1 VLLAA
6 ISEGFDT
13 MLKLRQIQELEDW
26 LGTVDL
32 QGGELGQPMYLDQDL
47 KDISKDVVSLSRQ
60 PSNLEGI
67 AKVVDEQTS
76 KAIQKMSDGAKNIQT
91 EADSVWKTFSAF
103 ATMGSIQIKDIKGSD
118 DAEIKAQFAK
128 QHGEYTTYMHALT
141 KQSIMFSEIAYNF
154 AGTAKILELQIKLS
168 KKEDLFSKK
177 VTPGIIQNLIKQQKK
192 FIKDVDKIRAK
203 NEVTMDL
210 VQKFG
215 RTDFIDLGKVIDNET
230 YGQKLFYP
238 DIDMI
243 DPLYFEVAAAYL
255 DYVHE
260 VYGLEAQAR
269 EIDTTITQMNAEV
282 KDSNLI
288 EVYNDIELLKKAK
301 AYASDSRPADLLR
314 GSRDLVGRGAGAV
327 RDTKTAQVTSD
338 LFGKAIGATAG
349 NLYGKTKG
357 PAGNLASKTKGL
369 AARNISKLLKK
380 FIADIEDTNAT
391 LATAYRKISAEAIN
405 ANDDYS
411 EPEEVK
417 SRSGSGNIQQANRAL
432 AKALRDSF

>member
-1 VLLAA
+1 
-6 ISEGFDT
+6 

-47 KDISKDVVSLSRQ
+47 KDISKDVVSLSKQ

-118 DAEIKAQFAK
+118 DAEIKAQFAA

-314 GSRDLVGRGAGAV
+314 GGRGLVGRGIDWVGDTRAAEMTGA
-327 RDTKTAQVTSD
+327 AM
-338 LFGKAIGATAG
+338 GATAG

-369 AARNISKLLKK
+369 AARKISKLLKK

-391 LATAYRKISAEAIN
+391 LAIAYRKISAEAIN

-411 EPEEVK
+411 EPEEVN